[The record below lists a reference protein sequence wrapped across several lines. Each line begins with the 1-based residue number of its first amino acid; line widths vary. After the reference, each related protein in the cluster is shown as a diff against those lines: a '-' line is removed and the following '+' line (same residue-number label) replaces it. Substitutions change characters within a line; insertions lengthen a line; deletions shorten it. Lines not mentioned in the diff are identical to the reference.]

1 MDNPTARSR
10 ILPPTADASLIAHL
24 REIHNATWP
33 ARLRRFTPFALT
45 GEPND
50 KAYVA
55 VAWQPSARMLHV
67 QPITLDEP
75 PPKCRMP
82 IPIQVDQEDWLSRVK
97 PVQKPLKPPCMRPP
111 IAEVQASMLE
121 GTDRRM
127 MLLNALLMIDPA
139 GLGRE
144 DDYIINDYIFWDA
157 QIRSERI
164 KQMRQELGAGAG
176 FRAYLLNLFTKCMRY
191 GGGRKSMLALT
202 PFQGGPG
209 KPRLSPAEKPGALS
223 TAEQLKRSKAYAK
236 GNAEPKRGKRVDQTD
251 IDFMTDSLTT
261 EWAGNKTSLMRAYR
275 LMCETHY
282 AKAKP
287 EQIPS
292 YGRFWYRHKQIVQE
306 KGLLQKRFGRVA
318 TEQYFEPRTGSS
330 SDITQGVLEILDVD
344 GFRPKI
350 PIGAVVNGKMV
361 PMEVTI
367 IFGVSRLSGGVR
379 GYEISL
385 NREKGEGYRRC
396 LISAILPMDDRA
408 TSLGLGPLPGLLSG
422 NIDGVFVDNGP
433 GKAKDVRSVVN
444 EDLGGIMLNPP
455 GARGDL
461 KAIGERLNR
470 TMIHIM
476 AEETEEGHTRDKS
489 LLEKIKRRIRRN
501 AKPIALD
508 DFERLLLKT
517 INHVNMTAN
526 KRKLRSAVMRRANV
540 GITAASI
547 HQYYQSSR
555 RGQAARAWTEREL
568 YDALIPWKE
577 KVCSKGLV
585 KFADAS
591 YTSNELVALSSEW
604 AKLPGKNPPLK
615 VGVKRTTQLSQS
627 LLCKDHDENV
637 FEIEMIEEDKRRFGL
652 LSWKAHEFA
661 RIDELVREDELKKKR
676 AKSSGTLKAR
686 RQEEIDSIEYGR
698 GNAYAGASGATVTQ
712 AKQNGNAWR
721 DAELAERQRAAYGV
735 SPPSAGDAAQVNAA
749 NVPFEDASDDLLAAA
764 ARKAEEAYRRASR

>member
-1 MDNPTARSR
+1 MDNTIALPR
-10 ILPPTADASLIAHL
+10 ILPPTAEASLIAHL
-24 REIHNATWP
+24 RELHYATWP
-33 ARLRRFTPFALT
+33 AGLRRFAPFALT

-55 VAWQPSARMLHV
+55 VAWQPSGRILYV

-75 PPKCRMP
+75 PPTCRIP
-82 IPIQVDQEDWLSRVK
+82 IPVAVDREEWLPRVT
-97 PVQKPLKPPCMRPP
+97 PVRRPIRPPCMRPP
-111 IAEVQASMLE
+111 IDKVQASMLD
-121 GTDRRM
+121 GTDQRM
-127 MLLNALLMIDPA
+127 MLINALLKVDPT

-157 QIRSERI
+157 QVRAARI
-164 KQMRQELGAGAG
+164 EQMRQELNAGAG
-176 FRAYLLNLFTKCMRY
+176 FRAYLLKLFTKHMRY
-191 GGGRKSMLALT
+191 GGGRKSMLQLT
-202 PFQGGPG
+202 PLRGGPG
-209 KPRLSPAEKPGALS
+209 KARLSPAEKPGTLS
-223 TAEQLKRSKAYAK
+223 TIEQLKRSKAHAK
-236 GNAEPKRGKRVDQTD
+236 GNTEPKRGKRVDQTD
-251 IDFMTDSLTT
+251 IDFMTESLET
-261 EWAGNKTSLMRAYR
+261 EWAGNQTSLKTAHSR
-275 LMCETHY
+275 MCDTHY

-287 EQIPS
+287 NQVPS
-292 YGRFWYRHKQIVQE
+292 YGRFWYRHKKIVQE
-306 KGLLQKRFGRVA
+306 KGLQKKRFGRVA

-379 GYEISL
+379 GYEICLS
-385 NREKGEGYRRC
+385 REKSEGYRRC

-408 TSLGLGPLPGLLSG
+408 TSLGLGPLPGLLCG

-476 AEETEEGHTRDKS
+476 AEETKEGHTRDKS

-604 AKLPGKNPPLK
+604 AKLPGKNPSLK

-627 LLCKDHDENV
+627 LLCKDQDENV

-698 GNAYAGASGATVTQ
+698 GNSYAGAGGATLTQ
-712 AKQNGNAWR
+712 AKQNGNVKR
-721 DAELAERQRAAYGV
+721 DAELAERQRTAYGV
-735 SPPSAGDAAQVNAA
+735 SPPSAGNMAQANAA
-749 NVPFEDASDDLLAAA
+749 EEPFEDTSDDLLAAA
-764 ARKAEEAYRRASR
+764 ARKAEEAYRGASR